1 MSLNDL
7 VNKITK
13 LNTSITTEL
22 VSPREVII
30 KPDSNKESYIEVRD
44 NLDANFE
51 VKSYT
56 IQVFLHTK
64 NGYESR
70 NYFEPCTKRKTST
83 AIDYINRYINYIA
96 DNNCWK

>member
-7 VNKITK
+7 VNKITE
-13 LNTSITTEL
+13 LNASITTEL

-30 KPDSNKESYIEVRD
+30 KPDSIKESYIEVRD

-56 IQVFLHTK
+56 IKVFLYTK
-64 NGYESR
+64 NDYESR
-70 NYFEPCTKRKTST
+70 NYFEPCTKRKIST
-83 AIDYINRYINYIA
+83 AIEYINRYINYIA